1 MGLSGLG
8 LAIQV
13 NQGHAEPAERRLSV
27 LAWLEAPC
35 CRVTRELLLRVLH
48 DATSYGRP
56 WAAALSMELEP
67 GQESHQSKRLTAH
80 KHTYARAQGLQGK
93 KASIM
98 TFDCS

>member
-35 CRVTRELLLRVLH
+35 CRVTRGKGLSQNSCCLGSCMMQLH
-48 DATSYGRP
+48 MGD
-56 WAAALSMELEP
+56 P
-67 GQESHQSKRLTAH
+67 GQQLLAWSSSQD
-80 KHTYARAQGLQGK
+80 K
-93 KASIM
+93 KAISQNA
-98 TFDCS
+98 